1 MTRKIPATAL
11 PILAD
16 AFASKVRPV
25 VTGRTGAIAAAH
37 PLAVTAGQEMLLSG
51 GSAVDAVIAAQAVL
65 CVVAPDACGLGG
77 DALCL
82 VREPGGDVVAIN
94 GSGAIAQELGGSL
107 TDGGG
112 SVTVPGIVDAWDKMA
127 ERWSRLPFE
136 RLLEPARRIARG
148 GMVVSPRLARAVAE
162 QHGRLMAGGAGEWAL
177 VRAQAGDVVVQN
189 GLAQM
194 LDRIGK
200 ERAAAYYAGRS
211 AEAIVA
217 AVRAHG
223 GNLSLEDLARH
234 ETVLASPVTTS
245 WDGVTVHVQ
254 PPVTQGV
261 LLAMCLAE
269 LERLGP
275 VPPSQLDHVAIELT
289 EASFA
294 FRDRAGEGA
303 ALLDERLVI
312 DPAKPLHRGGPRA
325 YLHTAG
331 VAASDE
337 RGLTVS
343 SLVSVFDDFGSAVF
357 VPQGGFVLNNRA
369 GGFTTGPNAPAP
381 GRRPVHTLAP
391 VIVETE
397 RGPLALATPG
407 ADGQIQTLLQ
417 ALLGAFRRGADLA
430 STVAAPRW
438 RSEDGRILIEESH
451 PGAEA
456 LAALGH
462 RIERLP
468 DGHMKFGALVVAG
481 HLDERPAALADWR
494 RETWAGVV

>member
-1 MTRKIPATAL
+1 MTRKSPTSAL
-11 PILAD
+11 PVVAD

-25 VTGRTGAIAAAH
+25 LTGRTGAIAAAH
-37 PLAVTAGQEMLLSG
+37 PLAVAAGQEMLLKG

-82 VREPGGDVVAIN
+82 VREPGGAVVAIN
-94 GSGAIAQELGGSL
+94 GTGAAPQELKGSL

-112 SVTVPGIVDAWDKMA
+112 SVTVPGIVDAWDQMA
-127 ERWSRLPFE
+127 ERWSRLPLE
-136 RLLEPARRIARG
+136 HLLEPARRIARG
-148 GMVVSPRLARAVAE
+148 GMVVSPRLARAVSE
-162 QHGRLMAGGAGEWAL
+162 QHGRLIAGGAGDWTL
-177 VRAQAGDVVVQN
+177 VRAQAGDVVIQN
-189 GLAQM
+189 SLAQV
-194 LDRIGK
+194 LERIGK
-200 ERAAAYYAGRS
+200 ERAAAFYKGRTG
-211 AEAIVA
+211 EAIAA
-217 AVRAHG
+217 AVQACG
-223 GNLSLEDLARH
+223 GGLSPDDLARH
-234 ETVLASPVTTS
+234 ETWVAAPVTTS
-245 WDGVTVHVQ
+245 WNGLAVHVQ
-254 PPVTQGV
+254 PPMTQGV
-261 LLAMCLAE
+261 LLAMCLAA

-275 VPPSQLDHVAIELT
+275 IPPAQLDHVAIELT

-294 FRDRAGEGA
+294 FRDRSGEGA
-303 ALLDERLVI
+303 ALLDEPLDI
-312 DPAKPLHRGGPRA
+312 DPTKPMHRGGPRA

-331 VAASDE
+331 VAAADE

-343 SLVSVFDDFGSAVF
+343 SLVSVFDDFGSGVF

-369 GGFTTGPNAPAP
+369 GGFTKGPNAPAP

-391 VIVETE
+391 ALIETE

-417 ALLGAFRRGADLA
+417 ALLNVFLRGADLA
-430 STVAAPRW
+430 SAVAAPRW
-438 RSEDGRILIEESH
+438 RSEDGRILIEAGH
-451 PGAEA
+451 GGADA

-462 RIERLP
+462 RIDVLA

-481 HLDERPAALADWR
+481 HLDARPVTLADWR

>member
-1 MTRKIPATAL
+1 MTRKNPATAR
-11 PILAD
+11 PIIAD
-16 AFASKVRPV
+16 AFASRARPV
-25 VTGRTGAIAAAH
+25 LTGRTGAVAAAH
-37 PLAVTAGQEMLLSG
+37 PLAVAAGQEMLLKG

-82 VREPGGDVVAIN
+82 VREPGGAVVAVN
-94 GSGAIAQELGGSL
+94 GSGAAPQELKGSL

-112 SVTVPGIVDAWDKMA
+112 SVTVPGIVDAWDQMA
-127 ERWSRLPFE
+127 ERWSRLPLE
-136 RLLEPARRIARG
+136 LLLEPARRIARG
-148 GMVVSPRLARAVAE
+148 GMTVPPRLARAAAS
-162 QHGRLMAGGAGEWAL
+162 QHARLLAGGAGEWSV

-189 GLAQM
+189 NLAQV
-194 LDRIGK
+194 LERIGK
-200 ERAAAYYAGRS
+200 ERAAAFYAGRT
-211 AEAIVA
+211 AEAIAA
-217 AVRAHG
+217 AVQAHG
-223 GNLSLEDLARH
+223 GGLSTQDLARH
-234 ETVLASPVTTS
+234 KTVLAPPVTTS
-245 WDGVTVHVQ
+245 WNGLTVHVQ

-261 LLAMCLAE
+261 LLAMCLSA

-275 VPPSQLDHVAIELT
+275 VPPAQIDHIAIELT

-303 ALLDERLVI
+303 ALLEEPLVI
-312 DPAKPLHRGGPRA
+312 DTTKPMHRGGPRA

-331 VAASDE
+331 VAAADE
-337 RGLTVS
+337 RGLAVS
-343 SLVSVFDDFGSAVF
+343 SLVSVFDDFGSCVF

-369 GGFTTGPNAPAP
+369 GGFTQGPNAPAA

-391 VIVETE
+391 VLIETE

-417 ALLGAFRRGADLA
+417 ALLNAFLRGDDLA
-430 STVAAPRW
+430 SAVAAPRW
-438 RSEDGRILIEESH
+438 RSEDGRILIESTH
-451 PGAEA
+451 GAAEA
-456 LAALGH
+456 LARLGH
-462 RIERLP
+462 RIEILP

-481 HLDERPAALADWR
+481 HLDERPVTVADWR